1 MTEPMTEPVIE
12 PMTGPVTGRAPILEV
27 TGLRKRFGA
36 LQATDDVNLDLRAGE
51 IHALI
56 GPNGAGKST
65 LIAQLSGALRPD
77 AGRVFIAGQDVT
89 AMDTAGRARLGLART
104 FQISALA
111 MEMTVLQNVVLGVA
125 GARRGLWRPWRPAL
139 RDATLL
145 EPARAVL
152 GRTGL
157 AGEAATQVAALSHG
171 QRRRLELAMAL
182 VLSPRLFVMDE
193 PLAGLGADGS
203 AELTRMLDGLRA
215 EAPILLVEH
224 DMDAVFR
231 LADRISVL
239 VEGRIVATGA
249 PGAIRDDAQV
259 RRAYLG
265 EDGP

>member
-1 MTEPMTEPVIE
+1 MTEP
-12 PMTGPVTGRAPILEV
+12 GAILEV

-36 LQATDDVNLDLRAGE
+36 LQATDDVSLDLHAGE

-65 LIAQLSGALRPD
+65 LIGQISGALRPD
-77 AGRVFIAGQDVT
+77 AGRVAIAGQDVT

-111 MEMTVLQNVVLGVA
+111 MDMTVLQNVVLGVA
-125 GARRGLWRPWRPAL
+125 GAQRGLWRFWRPAL
-139 RDATLL
+139 RDPALL
-145 EPARAVL
+145 APARAAL
-152 GRTGL
+152 ARTGL
-157 AGEAATQVAALSHG
+157 TGEAATQVAALSHG

-182 VLSPRLFVMDE
+182 VLRPRLFVMDE
-193 PLAGLGADGS
+193 PLAGLGTDGS
-203 AELTRMLDGLRA
+203 AALTRTLDTLRV

-239 VEGRIVATGA
+239 VEGRIVATG
-249 PGAIRDDAQV
+249 PPDAIRGDRDV